1 MSRDNKYLFA
11 ADLGMDHVNVYR
23 VDHLTGKLKL
33 VDIIRSE
40 QESAPRHLK
49 FSKDGRFVYIVHELK
64 NYIDVYA
71 YTEEKNNPEFEKI
84 QTISTLNDY
93 HASLSAASALKLSV
107 DHKYILSTNAGDNS
121 VIVYNMDEETG
132 LLSKCFC
139 LPVSGDYPKDASL
152 FPDNKHLVS
161 LNHETNTMTF
171 FSVDLEKGLLVMN
184 GKEIKVDKPN
194 CIIFHK
200 L

>member
-1 MSRDNKYLFA
+1 
-11 ADLGMDHVNVYR
+11 
-23 VDHLTGKLKL
+23 
-33 VDIIRSE
+33 
-40 QESAPRHLK
+40 
-49 FSKDGRFVYIVHELK
+49 
-64 NYIDVYA
+64 
-71 YTEEKNNPEFEKI
+71 
-84 QTISTLNDY
+84 
-93 HASLSAASALKLSV
+93 
-107 DHKYILSTNAGDNS
+107 
-121 VIVYNMDEETG
+121 MDEETG
-132 LLSKCFC
+132 LLTKNFC

-161 LNHETNTMTF
+161 LNHETDTMTF

>member
-1 MSRDNKYLFA
+1 M
-11 ADLGMDHVNVYR
+11 
-23 VDHLTGKLKL
+23 

-49 FSKDGRFVYIVHELK
+49 FSRDGRFVYIVHELK

-71 YTEEKNNPEFEKI
+71 YTNEKDNPEFEKI

-107 DHKYILSTNAGDNS
+107 DLSTNAGDNS

-132 LLSKCFC
+132 MLTKNFC

-161 LNHETNTMTF
+161 LNHETDTMTF

-184 GKEIKVDKPN
+184 GKEIKVEKPN